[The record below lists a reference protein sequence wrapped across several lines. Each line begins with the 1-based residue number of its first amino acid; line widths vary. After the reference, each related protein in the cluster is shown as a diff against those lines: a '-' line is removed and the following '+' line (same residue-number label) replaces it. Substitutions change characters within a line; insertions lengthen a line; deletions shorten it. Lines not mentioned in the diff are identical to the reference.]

1 MARYQDNF
9 TLDVDDIDRIERAL
23 RHEIRRHSVQGEE
36 RRASLSER
44 VEVQALNQ
52 LLGKIHNQKI
62 FYAQV
67 KVMGVPAG

>member
-9 TLDVDDIDRIERAL
+9 SLDIDDIDRIERAL

-36 RRASLSER
+36 RHASLSER
-44 VEVQALNQ
+44 SEIQALNR
-52 LLGKIHNQKI
+52 LLGKIHNQKV

-67 KVMGVPAG
+67 KLSGVPAG